1 MVGHAESTWYKHVL
15 AQIKH
20 QPGSVG
26 SMDSH
31 FRNTMACG
39 YGTLVGMLWMDVT
52 DVFNDPGAL
61 SLANFLHM

>member
-1 MVGHAESTWYKHVL
+1 
-15 AQIKH
+15 
-20 QPGSVG
+20 
-26 SMDSH
+26 
-31 FRNTMACG
+31 MACG